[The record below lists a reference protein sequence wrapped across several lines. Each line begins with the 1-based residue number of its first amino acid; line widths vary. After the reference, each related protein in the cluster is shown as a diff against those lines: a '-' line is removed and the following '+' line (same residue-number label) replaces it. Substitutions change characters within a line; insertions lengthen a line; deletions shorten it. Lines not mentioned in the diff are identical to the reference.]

1 MHLPNAAVAVEQ
13 KQTWQVLSG
22 IRRAPRRAVPKA
34 WWVGLA
40 ALVLG
45 VLGLYV
51 HTVQT
56 EAALNKTQQDIRAM
70 KQEATA
76 MRAQLANLQNPRQ
89 VEAKA
94 TQALQMEA
102 PREVVYMKTPTK
114 VEAPAVNRIP
124 PAPAMPHEGF

>member
-34 WWVGLA
+34 WWMGLA

-102 PREVVYMKTPTK
+102 PREVVYMKTPT
-114 VEAPAVNRIP
+114 
-124 PAPAMPHEGF
+124 